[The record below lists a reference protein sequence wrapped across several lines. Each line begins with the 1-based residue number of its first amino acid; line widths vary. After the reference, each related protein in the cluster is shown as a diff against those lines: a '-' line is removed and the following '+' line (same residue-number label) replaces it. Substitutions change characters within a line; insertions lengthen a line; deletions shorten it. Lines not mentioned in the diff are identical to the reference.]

1 VTAEA
6 VHVRPPRDWGT
17 VDSLAL
23 NTAIGLVFVFATFAM
38 LTSTITESAARWLG
52 LRGEYLLR
60 GIRTLTDGGGVFKLP
75 EMRGVWGV
83 VRKLARRKPLPKPP
97 AKDARPVITKLL
109 ESRMVVGDPAMTGL
123 PPEAGN
129 RQLTRK
135 ERRKLPSYVSARA
148 FARGV
153 LDIAVPNADGSTTLA
168 ELQTQIAASKD
179 LGKLQAPL
187 LTMLKNTDGN
197 ITQFRLLLEEWYDDQ
212 MARVSGW
219 YKRHVRWISLAIA
232 TALAIVF
239 NVNAVGIGQSL
250 YTDEALRGAT
260 VSQAVEAS
268 DCGEKT
274 PAECLGKVRKEVAK
288 THDAGLPIGWGTVQ
302 VCVGEPKCSWAD
314 KHGLTKS
321 TGGLGG
327 DVATLVLLLLGYVVM
342 IVATLPGARFWFD
355 LLGRFGSL
363 RSSGPKPPPAASSS
377 AAASAG

>member
-1 VTAEA
+1 
-6 VHVRPPRDWGT
+6 
-17 VDSLAL
+17 VDSLVL
-23 NTAIGLVFVFATFAM
+23 NTAIGLVFVFATFAL
-38 LTSTITESAARWLG
+38 LTSTITESVARWLG

-60 GIRTLTDGGGVFKLP
+60 GIRTLTDGGGDFKLP
-75 EMRGVWGV
+75 ELRGTWEF
-83 VRKLARRKPLPKPP
+83 VRRLVRRPAPP
-97 AKDARPVITKLL
+97 EPSAKDPRPIITKLL
-109 ESRMVVGDPAMTGL
+109 ESRMVVGDALPA
-123 PPEAGN
+123 EAGN
-129 RQLTRK
+129 RSLNRK

-153 LDIAVPNADGSTTLA
+153 LDIAVPNADGSTTLS
-168 ELQTQIAASKD
+168 ELKTQITASKD

-232 TALAIVF
+232 TALAIAF

-260 VSQAVEAS
+260 VSQAVEAA
-268 DCGEKT
+268 DCGKST
-274 PAECLGKVRKEVAK
+274 PADCLGKVRDQVAK
-288 THDAGLPIGWGTVQ
+288 TQDAGLPIGWGAVQ
-302 VCVGEPKCSWAD
+302 SCAGKSDCSWAD

-321 TGGLGG
+321 SGGFGG
-327 DVATLVLLLLGYVVM
+327 DVATIALVLIGYLLM

-363 RSSGPKPPPAASSS
+363 RSSGPKPPPAAPSS
-377 AAASAG
+377 AVSPG